1 MDLNVYFFFKTLDHR
16 EFPGS
21 PVVRTPDFTP
31 GGMALVPWP
40 GTKILQAMRCSKTK
54 QKTKRKQTLF
64 KLKKKILDHNLSSEN
79 IPATRC
85 MVSQHPCH
93 SWLGFLLK

>member
-21 PVVRTPDFTP
+21 PVVRTPGFTP

-64 KLKKKILDHNLSSEN
+64 KLKKKIHLLCF
-79 IPATRC
+79 PAA
-85 MVSQHPCH
+85 
-93 SWLGFLLK
+93 